1 MEAANNSSDIVAVEE
16 ETEIE
21 KFDKHGFLKD
31 PLELE
36 AENIC
41 NGLWFV
47 DNNIYSSIFLYFL
60 VLKLMR
66 LLLM

>member
-1 MEAANNSSDIVAVEE
+1 MDLSANNGSNIVAIEQ

-21 KFDKHGFLKD
+21 KFDKHGFLRD

-41 NGLWFV
+41 HGLWFV
-47 DNNIYSSIFLYFL
+47 DDNIYLLINFCIF
-60 VLKLMR
+60 
-66 LLLM
+66 